1 LGGAIDDDFG
11 MAHLSD
17 AAEQFGEVGFG
28 DVVRQVSD
36 VEAAGSHF
44 MLHDGARGFGLTRR
58 AGFPCFAWLAWLA
71 CFACFAWL
79 ARFPRLA
86 GFARL
91 ATAVAGLGLG
101 LGWAGGPWG
110 LTGWLGGGWAVGAA
124 QRRFWS
130 EADEGEHFLPECEF
144 RSAFRALEGFGIA
157 VMALAFVLV
166 AAAVV
171 GRTVAVAA
179 TAPLA
184 GWSG

>member
-1 LGGAIDDDFG
+1 
-11 MAHLSD
+11 
-17 AAEQFGEVGFG
+17 
-28 DVVRQVSD
+28 
-36 VEAAGSHF
+36 
-44 MLHDGARGFGLTRR
+44 MLHDGARGFGLTRW
-58 AGFPCFAWLAWLA
+58 AGLP
-71 CFACFAWL
+71 CFAWL
-79 ARFPRLA
+79 ARFPRFA
-86 GFARL
+86 GFAGL

-101 LGWAGGPWG
+101 WADGPWG

-124 QRRFWS
+124 QRRLWS